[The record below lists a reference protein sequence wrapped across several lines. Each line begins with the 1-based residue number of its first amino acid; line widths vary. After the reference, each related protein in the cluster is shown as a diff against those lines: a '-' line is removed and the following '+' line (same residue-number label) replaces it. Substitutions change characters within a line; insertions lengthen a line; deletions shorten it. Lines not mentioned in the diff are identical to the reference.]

1 MALFGPVAIGRVFV
15 CRAVILLLFAALITS
30 CETIHYYQ
38 QAAFGQLDVVQRRK
52 PVVDVVDTTD
62 DVLLKQQLDLSQ
74 QLLHFAEQ
82 KLHLPVGNS
91 YQHYADLERAYIVW
105 NVFAAPELS
114 LEQKTWCYPLVG
126 CLAYRG
132 YYHEADALQSAT
144 RLQDGGFDTY
154 VAGIKAYST
163 LGWFNDPLLN
173 TFIHFPE
180 AHLAELLIHELAH
193 QWLYVPG
200 DTDFNESLATVVALE
215 GVKRW
220 YLQAHPEAD
229 PLGPLQDRLQ
239 FEDEFT
245 RWLLGYRQQL
255 GAVYRSHLADDQK
268 LQQKHIV
275 TAAIQQDYQK
285 LRQGPWKQWSVYDEW
300 IATGLN
306 NAKLASI
313 ASYYRWVPALQTLL
327 AQQQTLSAFYKAC
340 EVLAEL
346 DQADRE
352 AALMKLSHQEW

>member
-1 MALFGPVAIGRVFV
+1 MALFGRVAIGRVSV
-15 CRAVILLLFAALITS
+15 YNVAILLIFSVLLTS

-38 QAAFGQLDVVQRRK
+38 QAAFGQLEVIQRRK
-52 PVVDVVDTTD
+52 PVVEVINATD
-62 DVLLKQQLDLSQ
+62 NVRLQQQLALSQ
-74 QLLHFAEQ
+74 QLLHFADQ
-82 KLHLPVGNS
+82 QLRLPVENS
-91 YQHYADLERAYIVW
+91 YQHYADLELPYVVW
-105 NVFAAPELS
+105 NVFAAPALS

-132 YYHEADALQSAT
+132 YYLEADAMESAAQLQV
-144 RLQDGGFDTY
+144 QGFDTY

-180 AHLAELLIHELAH
+180 AYLAELLFHEIAH

-220 YLQAHPEAD
+220 FQQAHAGD
-229 PLGPLQDRLQ
+229 APLKPLQGRLQ

-255 GAVYRSHLADDQK
+255 GALYRSHLPDEQK
-268 LQQKHIV
+268 LQQKKRVI
-275 TAAIQQDYQK
+275 AAIQHDYHQ
-285 LRQGPWKQWSVYDEW
+285 LRQGPWKQWPAYDQW
-300 IATGLN
+300 ITSGLN

-313 ASYYRWVPALQTLL
+313 ASYYRWVPALQVLL
-327 AQQQTLSAFYKAC
+327 AQQQTLSSFYKAC
-340 EVLAEL
+340 EALAEL

-352 AALMKLSHQEW
+352 AKLMKLAPNE

>member
-1 MALFGPVAIGRVFV
+1 MALFGPVATGRVFV
-15 CRAVILLLFAALITS
+15 CKVVVLLLLAAVVTG

-38 QAAFGQLDVVQRRK
+38 QAALGQLDVVQRRK
-52 PVVDVVDTTD
+52 PVIEYIDTTD
-62 DVLLKQQLDLSQ
+62 NVRLKQQLAVSQ
-74 QLLHFAEQ
+74 QLLHFAKQ
-82 KLHLPVGNS
+82 KLYLPVGGS
-91 YQHYADLERAYIVW
+91 YQDYVDLERPYVVW
-105 NVFAAPELS
+105 NVFAAPALS

-132 YYHEADALQSAT
+132 YYHEADAKATAAQLQAE
-144 RLQDGGFDTY
+144 GFDTY

-163 LGWFNDPLLN
+163 LGWFSDPLLN

-180 AHLAELLIHELAH
+180 AHLAELLFHELTH

-220 YLQAHPEAD
+220 YRQAHPGAD

-255 GAVYRSHLADDQK
+255 GAVYRSHLADEQK
-268 LQQKHIV
+268 LQQKHEVIV
-275 TAAIQQDYQK
+275 AIQHDYNQ
-285 LRQGPWKQWSVYDEW
+285 LRQGPWKKWPAYDQW
-300 IATGLN
+300 IAAGLN

-313 ASYYRWVPALQTLL
+313 ASYYRWVPALQALL
-327 AQQQTLSAFYKAC
+327 AKQQTLSSFYKAC
-340 EVLAEL
+340 EALEAL

-352 AALMKLSHQEW
+352 AALMELSQQE